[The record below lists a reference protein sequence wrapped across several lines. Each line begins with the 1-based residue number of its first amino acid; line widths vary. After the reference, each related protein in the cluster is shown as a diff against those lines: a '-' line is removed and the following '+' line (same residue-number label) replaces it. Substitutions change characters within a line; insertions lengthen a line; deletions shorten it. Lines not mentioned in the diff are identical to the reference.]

1 MRVSRAK
8 LYRKY
13 LRFYRISYNVHRPY
27 KVLVDGPFLHA
38 CLSMGISAIS
48 ERVSSVLQGGGVQ
61 MLVPPGV
68 VEELEALGE
77 GFVGALRYA
86 RSDKCRIMKTRR
98 QTKKKAKREVLEG
111 ANAVEEQVVGGGVV
125 RVSPSDAILEL
136 VGERNEQGYV
146 IATQDESLRRQ
157 LGAIPGC
164 PLLYQSRA
172 IIVMEPPSGASRAT
186 FERHEREKAG
196 SMASMAESESFILQR
211 IKKENRREGV
221 ARDREQP
228 RKRLK
233 KVAKAP
239 NPLSCKVSAT
249 KKQKS
254 RKGSCNGS

>member
-27 KVLVDGPFLHA
+27 KVLVDGTFLHA

-68 VEELEALGE
+68 VDELEAFGE

-86 RSDKCRIMKTRR
+86 RSDKCRIVKTKRPM
-98 QTKKKAKREVLEG
+98 TKKKKAKREVLEG
-111 ANAVEEQVVGGGVV
+111 ANAVEDQVAGGVVV

-146 IATQDESLRRQ
+146 VATQDENLRRQ
-157 LGAIPGC
+157 LGAIAGC

-172 IIVMEPPSGASRAT
+172 VIVMGPPSAASKAT

-196 SMASMAESESFILQR
+196 SIASMAESESFILQR
-211 IKKENRREGV
+211 LKKEKRREAV

-233 KVAKAP
+233 KSAKAP
-239 NPLSCKVSAT
+239 NPLSCKVSVK

-254 RKGSCNGS
+254 RPKGLL